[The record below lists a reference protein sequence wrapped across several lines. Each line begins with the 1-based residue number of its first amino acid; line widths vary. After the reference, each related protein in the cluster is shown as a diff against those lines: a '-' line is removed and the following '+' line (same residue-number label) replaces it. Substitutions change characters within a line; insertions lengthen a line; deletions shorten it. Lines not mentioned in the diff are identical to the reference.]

1 MIPCQ
6 RDLFDLPDDVA
17 YLNCA
22 YMSPLL
28 DAAVAAGQMGLGL
41 KARPWGITQD
51 DFFAKSGATREAFG
65 QLIGAAGS
73 DVAIIPSVSYGM
85 ALAAANLECGPGR
98 RIVVLAEQFPSN
110 FYAWNE
116 LVRRTGGEMVTVAR
130 PADGDWTAAVLAELD
145 ERTAVAALPHCHW
158 TDGGLVDLEA
168 IGARCREVGAALAI
182 DATQSLGA
190 FPFDV
195 GRVRPDFLVAA
206 CYKWLLGPYS
216 LGFVYVSP
224 EHHAGR
230 PLEFSW
236 ITREDSENFSGLVNY
251 RDELQPGA
259 RRYDV
264 GETSNFALMPVAHAA
279 LRQILDWGVDEIAA
293 TLGAMTADIGQRA
306 TALGLGAA
314 PPERRASHFIG
325 LRFADG
331 IPDALMERLAAE
343 QVYVSVRGDS
353 LRVTPHLYNN
363 AADVD
368 RLFGALEAVM

>member
-6 RDLFDLPDDVA
+6 RELFDLPDEIA

-28 DAAVAAGQMGLGL
+28 DAAVAAGRTGLAL
-41 KARPWGITQD
+41 KARPWTITHD
-51 DFFAKSGATREAFG
+51 DFFSQSAAAREAFG
-65 QLIGAAGS
+65 RLIGANGG

-85 ALAAANLECGPGR
+85 ALAAANCECDEGQ
-98 RIVVLAEQFPSN
+98 RIIVLAEQFPSN
-110 FYAWNE
+110 IYAWRE
-116 LVRRTGGEMVTVAR
+116 LAGRTGGQVVTVAR
-130 PADGDWTAAVLAELD
+130 PADGDWTAALLAELD

-195 GRVRPDFLVAA
+195 GRVQPDFLIAA

-216 LGFVYVSP
+216 LGFVYVAP
-224 EHHAGR
+224 ERQSGR
-230 PLEFSW
+230 PLEFNW
-236 ITREDSENFSGLVNY
+236 IARKNSEDFTGLVNY
-251 RDELQPGA
+251 RDDLQPGA

-264 GETSNFALMPVAHAA
+264 GETSNFALMPVANAA
-279 LRQILDWGVDEIAA
+279 LRQILDWGVDEIAE

-306 TALGLGAA
+306 TALGLSVA
-314 PPERRASHFIG
+314 PPERRGSHFIG
-325 LRFADG
+325 LRFAEG
-331 IPDALMERLAAE
+331 VPAGLMERLAAE

-363 AADVD
+363 ATDVD
-368 RLFGALEAVM
+368 RLFGALEAVL